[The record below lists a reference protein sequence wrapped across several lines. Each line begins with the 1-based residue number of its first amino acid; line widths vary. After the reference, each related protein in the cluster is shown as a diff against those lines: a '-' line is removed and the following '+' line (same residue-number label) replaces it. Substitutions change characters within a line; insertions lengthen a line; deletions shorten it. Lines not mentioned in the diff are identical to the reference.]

1 MKKTYEN
8 EYADRVFLGYV
19 TSHDCDE
26 FGNFLGG
33 SGNQLVVN
41 IDKVLPFH
49 LCSEVFCVTQV
60 SINYN

>member
-49 LCSEVFCVTQV
+49 LCS
-60 SINYN
+60 